1 MLYRRF
7 LQRITIN
14 ALVDALLC
22 WETWKY

>member
-14 ALVDALLC
+14 ALVDALLS